1 MFGGIVMTKEK
12 TKKKLT
18 EKDLI
23 KLEIAKELGLI
34 DKINTVGFGG
44 LTAKETGRI
53 GGIMTARKKKNELIN
68 KTEQ

>member
-1 MFGGIVMTKEK
+1 MTKEK